1 MKMLWRIVWGTYTK
15 GNGDKV
21 PRVEHSVGCNL
32 LGSSVRPDDGSRCVL
47 VFFDD
52 STWLWIIPICNE
64 GRVVGSRTAVVYV
77 RLALV
82 QANPDSVSLVEARGL
97 PIFLLLQNTECGSGL
112 SSPRRTCGIAGAVA
126 ANS

>member
-1 MKMLWRIVWGTYTK
+1 MAIRFLEWSTASDVIY
-15 GNGDKV
+15 
-21 PRVEHSVGCNL
+21 SVL
-32 LGSSVRPDDGSRCVL
+32 PYVRMTEAVACLSFSTIQL
-47 VFFDD
+47 V
-52 STWLWIIPICNE
+52 LWIIPIRHE

-112 SSPRRTCGIAGAVA
+112 SSPRRTCGIAGDVA
-126 ANS
+126 AN